1 MKYVND
7 VILNF
12 HKNYYD
18 FYEWEENDNFLY
30 VKKIPI
36 FKVSKK
42 DLNLFKTCKVFV
54 DLNFIN
60 SIKDKCLIYTNKDVN
75 IVNYACIFMDD
86 YSLVSILFNSKGISV
101 KKSSLQVDEEL
112 DVLEKYSKLNK
123 IDLDIK
129 VIGKDVI
136 NNFTRKELK
145 KIKYINRELDN
156 IYNNLNFD
164 KLKYIYFE
172 CFNVNSNDFNYMI
185 KEVYNYVNVNLKKI
199 YDLLYLTNSLQNK

>member
-75 IVNYACIFMDD
+75 IVNYVCIFMDD

-112 DVLEKYSKLNK
+112 DVLEKYNKINK